1 MTYYFNHNIFIA
13 IVMSQQFNV
22 LNTCK
27 QTSANIY
34 VKDFQSA
41 EKQKK
46 IRTQAIKKL
55 TSYSEDEVI
64 IPHVVKCS
72 TAKYAGTELPG
83 NVKTEFQ

>member
-41 EKQKK
+41 EKQKNK
-46 IRTQAIKKL
+46 NTGHKEINKL
-55 TSYSEDEVI
+55 
-64 IPHVVKCS
+64 
-72 TAKYAGTELPG
+72 
-83 NVKTEFQ
+83 